1 VQTFLKHAKS
11 ASRIIAT
18 LDPKTKNDVLA
29 DMANT
34 LELQSECIIFE
45 NQKDL
50 DDAKK
55 NNLSSAMVDRL
66 LLNSKRIAEMAKAI
80 REIASLKEPIGR
92 AYG

>member
-1 VQTFLKHAKS
+1 MQTFLKHAKS

-29 DMANT
+29 DMAGT
-34 LELQSECIIFE
+34 LESQSERIIFE

-55 NNLSSAMVDRL
+55 NKKVNCTS
-66 LLNSKRIAEMAKAI
+66 
-80 REIASLKEPIGR
+80 
-92 AYG
+92 